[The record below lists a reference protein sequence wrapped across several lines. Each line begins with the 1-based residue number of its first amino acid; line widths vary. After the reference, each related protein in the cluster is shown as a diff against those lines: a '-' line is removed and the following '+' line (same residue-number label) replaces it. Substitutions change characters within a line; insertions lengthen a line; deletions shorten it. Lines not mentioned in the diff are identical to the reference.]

1 MTPKDWILP
10 MLIEQLGIDYADI
23 TPDAHLMDDL
33 GGEEEDVQAILD
45 DIQPRLPSPFTASER
60 NHLTKHATVQ
70 MLLDTAA
77 AKLLETAS
85 S

>member
-1 MTPKDWILP
+1 M
-10 MLIEQLGIDYADI
+10 A
-23 TPDAHLMDDL
+23 DL

-45 DIQPRLPSPFTASER
+45 DIQPPLGSPFTASER

-77 AKLLETAS
+77 AKLQETTRP
-85 S
+85 